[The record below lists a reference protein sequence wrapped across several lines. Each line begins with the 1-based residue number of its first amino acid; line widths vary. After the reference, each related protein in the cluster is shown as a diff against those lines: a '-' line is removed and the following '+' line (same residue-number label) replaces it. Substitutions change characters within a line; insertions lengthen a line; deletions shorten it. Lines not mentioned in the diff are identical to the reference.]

1 MTRKVREIILSH
13 FTMVPHA
20 DGGWAVPGGGRIEEH
35 HAAINFAHQWNHL
48 MRELRMARESREER
62 ELAQ

>member
-35 HAAINFAHQWNHL
+35 HAALNFAHQWNHL
-48 MRELRMARESREER
+48 IGQLLKRREDRK
-62 ELAQ
+62 